1 MVACI
6 SLKKCYKYLSVMKT
20 DSLSPPKER
29 AFVKA
34 FAIAKHYNTTPA
46 TIYKWAK
53 EKKIPSVSFQ
63 GTVRFDM
70 EAVRAVI
77 EGAASTR

>member
-1 MVACI
+1 
-6 SLKKCYKYLSVMKT
+6 MKT
-20 DSLSPPKER
+20 DTLLPPSGR
-29 AFVKA
+29 PLVKA
-34 FAIAKHYNTTPA
+34 SVIAKHYDTTPP